1 MDFRRYK
8 RRLLNG
14 SKSFFENTSKYLND
28 SFTQSPFYSTIW
40 LGEKEI
46 DAIINDTNSV
56 DEKNI
61 LLRPKNA
68 IDKGEVIEYK
78 NHDWLVMDFNEDQV
92 YPTLKVRLCNQI
104 LKSVTDGS
112 EIPVVAIGKR
122 TDFDEEED
130 YLIVTTN
137 EITVFASFQLA
148 NHIKLTDR
156 FTMNNSGFEVIGIDN
171 VTEVFQDKGVVKF
184 TMDVTEIPVTPPAEP
199 IDENTPTENTDGG
212 WGDW

>member
-1 MDFRRYK
+1 MDFRAYK
-8 RRLLNG
+8 KRLLNG
-14 SKSFFENTSKYLND
+14 SKSFFENTSKFLND
-28 SFTQSPFYSTIW
+28 SFTQSPFYNTIW
-40 LGEKEI
+40 LNEKEI

-56 DEKNI
+56 DEKSI
-61 LLRPKNA
+61 LLRPKNS

-92 YPTLKVRLCNQI
+92 YPTLKVRMCNQR
-104 LKSVTDGS
+104 LRSVTDGS

-137 EITVFASFQLA
+137 EITVFASYQKAKFI
-148 NHIKLTDR
+148 NLTDK
-156 FTMNNSGFEVIGIDN
+156 FTMNERAYEVIGIDD
-171 VTEVFQDKGVVKF
+171 VTEVAEAKGVIKF
-184 TMDVTEIPVTPPAEP
+184 TMDVTEIAISPP
-199 IDENTPTENTDGG
+199 ENETGNDTPTENEG

>member
-1 MDFRRYK
+1 MDFRSYK

-14 SKSFFENTSKYLND
+14 NKSFFENTTKYLND

-56 DEKNI
+56 DEKSI
-61 LLRPKNA
+61 LLRPKNS

-78 NHDWLVMDFNEDQV
+78 NYDWLVMDFNEDQV
-92 YPTLKVRLCNQI
+92 YPTLKVRLCNQL
-104 LKSVTDGS
+104 LKSVANGS

-137 EITVFASFQLA
+137 EITVFASYQKA
-148 NHIKLTDR
+148 NHIKITDK
-156 FTMNNSGFEVIGIDN
+156 FTMNNRAFEVIGIDD
-171 VTEVFQDKGVVKF
+171 VTEVFKDKGVIKF
-184 TMDVTEIPVTPPAEP
+184 TMDVTEIPITPPT
-199 IDENTPTENTDGG
+199 DETNTPTENTDGG
-212 WGDW
+212 WGDWQ